1 MRVRVRPAWYP
12 WMVMALIVVPLVAVS
27 TIINLRATAR
37 AVESERRARTDAAAQ
52 AQKTGEVVRAAFC
65 AMVIAQENVFKE
77 SESQVGQNAAKSW
90 HDLGILFRC
99 YER

>member
-1 MRVRVRPAWYP
+1 MRIRPAWYP

-37 AVESERRARTDAAAQ
+37 AVDSERRAREDAAAQ
-52 AQKTGEVVRAAFC
+52 SRATGEVVRQAFC
-65 AMVIAQENVFKE
+65 TMVIAQENVFSDATSK
-77 SESQVGQNAAKSW
+77 VGKNAADAW

-99 YER
+99 Y